1 MIPIRQPTRKGDY
14 VQLEECKPGKHDKR
28 KNLKRI
34 SIGLHL
40 IAKRELIGSIRKKN
54 QLRATEIHTLSRTP
68 ISY

>member
-1 MIPIRQPTRKGDY
+1 MIPIRQPTRKDDY

-40 IAKRELIGSIRKKN
+40 IAKRELIGSIRKKIN
-54 QLRATEIHTLSRTP
+54 
-68 ISY
+68 